1 VREQQQL
8 LLLGL
13 HRHLRLLLLPVLA
26 RHLLLQLLRRPR
38 LLRLQQGLGLHRQLP
53 PRLSLP
59 AG

>member
-1 VREQQQL
+1 
-8 LLLGL
+8 
-13 HRHLRLLLLPVLA
+13 VLA